1 MLGYCL
7 ISAVEMKSEVGKARF
22 LASLRNDSGGGSVG
36 LALSGRVR
44 FLASLRNDSGDGGY
58 GIGPI
63 GNGEISRF
71 ASK

>member
-7 ISAVEMKSEVGKARF
+7 ISAVEMKSEGGKARF

-44 FLASLRNDSGDGGY
+44 FLASLGMTAGVGAWAW
-58 GIGPI
+58 P
-63 GNGEISRF
+63 
-71 ASK
+71 

>member
-44 FLASLRNDSGDGGY
+44 FLALLRNDRKK
-58 GIGPI
+58 
-63 GNGEISRF
+63 NGMTAGVRVW
-71 ASK
+71 AWP

>member
-36 LALSGRVR
+36 LALSGTARV
-44 FLASLRNDSGDGGY
+44 SVHQGVGVDDSVSGAHA
-58 GIGPI
+58 
-63 GNGEISRF
+63 E
-71 ASK
+71 